1 MNGITICTICM
12 DPIGQNNYC
21 KLKCNHYFCLPCIF
35 SQYTYKNQCPVCR
48 NQILK
53 NKIKFVEKHFHNNQ
67 LPPTAPPS
75 PPLPPPFPTILQ
87 PSTPPPSYNSLHHA
101 ADNLVN
107 SLIEQVN
114 NLSDNLA
121 ALELQQNLNHSK

>member
-75 PPLPPPFPTILQ
+75 PPLPPPFPTISKVDNSIV
-87 PSTPPPSYNSLHHA
+87 PSPNAVSKR
-101 ADNLVN
+101 
-107 SLIEQVN
+107 
-114 NLSDNLA
+114 LA
-121 ALELQQNLNHSK
+121 PNQMSPGPG